1 MPDLHAELVTVE
13 KETNKA
19 NNDMQE
25 TWKRFVYPL
34 IEDKKQDVEEEAYHR
49 HIENQLMLL
58 GWEPWK
64 REIIHKQ
71 SLRIGNRNRME
82 PDILVARD
90 DEYQFVIEVKR
101 PGNTQAKEEI
111 TQLESYMR
119 QLRLDV
125 GIYIGEHIELFYDKP
140 NTSHVVSVFKLAIDL
155 EDKRGAR
162 FVELFSKEGF
172 SKESIVDFCE
182 ERIQEI
188 QRQNSLNEI
197 KESLIADAQTQIAE
211 SLKPYLMDKYGGSF
225 SEEEI
230 KGMLAMMRFTASA
243 DGCRPEPKV
252 DVPKTQPKPKSNVIK
267 CHLTRNADAQGL
279 YDSADQSLTV
289 LKGSRINPIHVRKI
303 SEAGKKKR
311 EWQFTEYTEI
321 RDGKRIVKVDVRF
334 DTPSG
339 AAQFCVGGS
348 ANGWNEWKDEEGR
361 ELNVYRIKDGTHKS
375 EARFD
380 KNRVTDP
387 HKFQLD
393 FWTRFKT
400 KLEATGKIPTLQ
412 TPLPHNWYDVRIG
425 RSNILLNNVCNTQ
438 KNFVGVKLY
447 IRNQVVDK
455 YYPALE
461 ARRNEI
467 NHALGCEPKWDANP
481 TAKDKTI
488 ALFLQT
494 DLTDPGKVDEA
505 LNWLVEQTV
514 IFYRVFSEEVK
525 NIKV

>member
-1 MPDLHAELVTVE
+1 
-13 KETNKA
+13 
-19 NNDMQE
+19 MQE

-34 IEDKKQDVEEEAYHR
+34 IEDKKQDVEEETYHR

-64 REIIHKQ
+64 GEIIHKQ

-82 PDILVARD
+82 PDILVTRD

-125 GIYIGEHIELFYDKP
+125 GIYIGEHIEMFYDKP
-140 NTSHVVSVFKLAIDL
+140 NTNHVVSVFKWAIDL
-155 EDKRGAR
+155 EEKRGAR
-162 FVELFSKEGF
+162 FVELFSKENF
-172 SKESIVDFCE
+172 SKEAIVDFCE

-197 KESLIADAQTQIAE
+197 KESLIADAQTQITE
-211 SLKPYLMDKYGGSF
+211 SLRPYLMEKYGNSF

-230 KGMLAMMRFTASA
+230 KRMLSTIRFTASA
-243 DGCRPEPKV
+243 NGSRTEPAVVISK
-252 DVPKTQPKPKSNVIK
+252 PQPKPKSNLVK
-267 CHLTRNADAQGL
+267 CNLTRNADAQGVFN
-279 YDSADQSLTV
+279 AEDQSLTV
-289 LKGSRINPIHVRKI
+289 LKGSRINPVHVRKI
-303 SEAGKKKR
+303 SDAGRKKR
-311 EWQFTEYTEI
+311 DWQFGEYAEV
-321 RDGKRIVKVDVRF
+321 RDGKRIVKEDVRF

-361 ELNVYRIKDGTHKS
+361 PLDFYRKNDDTPKA
-375 EARFD
+375 EARFAE
-380 KNRVTDP
+380 NRVTELHP
-387 HKFQLD
+387 FQLD
-393 FWTRFKT
+393 FWTRFKA

-412 TPLPHNWYDVRIG
+412 TPQPHNWFDVRIG
-425 RSNILLNNVCNTQ
+425 RSNILLSCVCNTQ
-438 KNFVGVKLY
+438 KNFVCVKLY
-447 IRNQVVDK
+447 IRNQVAGI

-467 NHALGCEPKWDANP
+467 NQVLGCEPVWDANP

-488 ALFLQT
+488 VLYHQA
-494 DLTDPGKVDEA
+494 DLTDSSNVEEA
-505 LNWLVEQTV
+505 LGWLVEQTV
-514 IFYRVFSEEVK
+514 IWHRVFSEEVK
-525 NIKV
+525 RITF

>member
-1 MPDLHAELVTVE
+1 
-13 KETNKA
+13 
-19 NNDMQE
+19 MQE

-34 IEDKKQDVEEEAYHR
+34 IEDKKQDVEEETYHR

-64 REIIHKQ
+64 GEIIHKQ

-140 NTSHVVSVFKLAIDL
+140 NTNHVVSVFKWAIDL
-155 EDKRGAR
+155 EEKRGVR
-162 FVELFSKEGF
+162 FIELFSKETF

-197 KESLIADAQTQIAE
+197 KQSLIADAQTQIAE
-211 SLKPYLMDKYGGSF
+211 SLRPYLIEKYAGSF

-230 KGMLAMMRFTASA
+230 KNMLATMRFTASA
-243 DGCRPEPKV
+243 DGNQPESKVVAPKSL
-252 DVPKTQPKPKSNVIK
+252 PKPKSNLIK
-267 CHLTRNADAQGL
+267 CVLTRNANARAIFNPQ
-279 YDSADQSLTV
+279 DQSLKV
-289 LKGSRINPIHVRKI
+289 LKGSTVNPVHVPKFSDSDRKRRDRQL
-303 SEAGKKKR
+303 A
-311 EWQFTEYTEI
+311 EYTAVK
-321 RDGKRIVKVDVRF
+321 DGKRIVKEDVCF

-339 AAQFCVGGS
+339 AALFCVGGS
-348 ANGWNEWKDEEGR
+348 ANGWKEWKDAEGR
-361 ELNVYRIKDGTHKS
+361 ELKVYRANNGTPKKEGS
-375 EARFD
+375 FD
-380 KNRVTDP
+380 ANRVTDP
-387 HKFQLD
+387 REFQLD
-393 FWTRFKT
+393 FWTKFKA

-412 TPLPHNWYDVRIG
+412 TPQPHNWYDVRIG

-447 IRNQVVDK
+447 IRKPAVGK
-455 YYPALE
+455 FYPALE
-461 ARRNEI
+461 ARREEI
-467 NHALGCEPKWDANP
+467 NQALGCEPKWDANP
-481 TAKDKTI
+481 SAKDKTI
-488 ALFLQT
+488 ALFHQT
-494 DLTDPGKVDEA
+494 DLTDPHKEEEA
-505 LNWLVEQTV
+505 LDWLVAQTI
-514 IFYRVFSEEVK
+514 IFYNVFSKEVK
-525 NIKV
+525 GIN